1 MIKFTIGQ
9 SVDIKV
15 RHTSN
20 VLGIGQE
27 IIKFIGSIVET
38 PKWLGE
44 DYVSIHTGKV
54 EYPISHIKKQNIVGF
69 EFYKNINDTRI
80 FKVKSKCK
88 GSVYNV
94 IMKNG
99 NISCDCI
106 GFQFRKSCKH
116 SDAIKKFIQNA

>member
-1 MIKFTIGQ
+1 
-9 SVDIKV
+9 
-15 RHTSN
+15 
-20 VLGIGQE
+20 
-27 IIKFIGSIVET
+27 
-38 PKWLGE
+38 
-44 DYVSIHTGKV
+44 V
-54 EYPISHIKKQNIVGF
+54 EYPISHIKKQNIVGY

-80 FKVKSKCK
+80 FKVKSKSK

>member
-1 MIKFTIGQ
+1 MIKFTVGQ
-9 SVDIKV
+9 SVNIKV

-27 IIKFIGSIVET
+27 IIEFIGSIVET

-69 EFYKNINDTRI
+69 EFNKNINDTRI